1 MLFYINIF
9 TFFIGISKAAYLA
22 LFNLL
27 LKERGFA
34 NNIVG
39 NASFYYSW
47 GVAFGGLFFSALS
60 DKLSRKKV
68 LILTMPLFALIGLL
82 RLETSKVLMLYLLSF
97 AFGFV
102 DTSIILP
109 TISVIEH
116 SDEKKKLKNSNINF
130 AIVMLTGV
138 VGYFGAGLLSEKI
151 GLINSLRISMVIAF
165 FSIIPLFKV
174 PNVRVKREGIVP
186 KVNTVQLTILVY
198 YILSG
203 ALVSVAAAIF
213 INFGNVIF
221 FDLFS
226 FSPSVITFVLTI
238 SQLSTAIVSVFSH
251 RITSKIP
258 IKFAMFLFYTLVTVL
273 IFIMPATLKS
283 SVLFSIFYVLR
294 FVFLNITTPIFTVFC
309 LSFMPIEYIATLSGL
324 SYFTNNAMRAIAA
337 KLFSLLSMGGETD
350 YKKLFFVT
358 GVFYL
363 LNTVLTLLVFLLV
376 SKFNELNLDKKFT
389 VPFLIG
395 KKGQSLKA
403 SREIRIKNLNKSTK
417 SGRLLISVKGKGRKS
432 KNRIGGHMH
441 FRS

>member
-34 NNIVG
+34 NSVLG

-60 DKLSRKKV
+60 DRLSRKKV
-68 LILTMPLFALIGLL
+68 LILTMPFFALLGLL
-82 RLETSKVLMLYLLSF
+82 RLEIYNVLILYLVSF

-116 SDEKKKLKNSNINF
+116 SDEKKKLRNSNINF

-138 VGYFGAGLLSEKI
+138 FGYFGAGLLSEKI

-165 FSIIPLFKV
+165 FSIIPLFKIPDVKRSFKEIV
-174 PNVRVKREGIVP
+174 PNVNI
-186 KVNTVQLTILVY
+186 TQLTILVY

-226 FSPSVITFVLTI
+226 FSPSVITFILTI

-251 RITSKIP
+251 GITSKIP
-258 IKFAMFLFYTLVTVL
+258 IKFTMFLFHTLVTFL
-273 IFIMPATLKS
+273 IFVMPATLS
-283 SVLFSIFYVLR
+283 SAVLFTILYILR
-294 FVFLNITTPIFTVFC
+294 FVFINITTPMFTVFC
-309 LSFMPIEYIATLSGL
+309 LSFLPKEYIATFSGL
-324 SYFTNNAMRAIAA
+324 SYFTNNAMRALAA
-337 KLFSLLSMGGETD
+337 KLFSLLSTTGETN

-363 LNTVLTLLVFLLV
+363 LNTILTLLVFLLV
-376 SKFNELNLDKKFT
+376 SKLNELNLERKFNIA
-389 VPFLIG
+389 FSIL
-395 KKGQSLKA
+395 KNGQSLKRKRE
-403 SREIRIKNLNKSTK
+403 SRIGNLNKFIK
-417 SGRLLISVKGKGRKS
+417 SGRLLISSKGKSRKS
-432 KNRIGGHMH
+432 K
-441 FRS
+441 SK